1 MRICIDMDEVMVDNY
16 QEYHRLFEKQY
27 GRKVDPQE
35 YYGKKIYELPGI
47 EAMRDELH
55 KPGFFRHLPVMKDA
69 REVVSELY
77 ENYEVYVVTAATEFK
92 NCFTDK
98 WEWLEEHM
106 PFIHWKR
113 IVFCGNKSIVH
124 GDYMID
130 DKVSNLDTFNGQGLL
145 FTASH
150 NALDDGGYPRF
161 DNWIE
166 IRDYFRN
173 LRRAEIARE
182 G

>member
-16 QEYHRLFEKQY
+16 QRYHEIYEERF
-27 GRKVDPQE
+27 GHSIDPQE
-35 YYGKKIYELPGI
+35 YHGKRIYDLPGVESI
-47 EAMRDELH
+47 REELA
-55 KPGFFRHLPVMKDA
+55 KPGFFRNLPVMKDA
-69 REVVSELY
+69 RAVVEELY
-77 ENYEVYVVTAATEFK
+77 ENYEVYIVTAATEFK
-92 NCFTDK
+92 HSFTDK

-106 PFIHWKR
+106 PFVHWER

-130 DKVSNLDTFNGQGLL
+130 DKVSNLATFNGQGIL

-150 NALDDGGYPRF
+150 NAHDEGYPRMH
-161 DNWIE
+161 NWLE
-166 IRDYFRN
+166 VRDFFRN
-173 LRRAEIARE
+173 ERAGEIAQE

>member
-16 QEYHRLFEKQY
+16 QRYHQIFEEWQ
-27 GRKVDPQE
+27 GRKIDPEE
-35 YYGKKIYELPGI
+35 YYGKRIYDLPGI
-47 EAMRDELH
+47 EHMRDELR
-55 KPGFFRHLPVMKDA
+55 KPGFFRNLPAMKDA
-69 REVVSELY
+69 REVIEELY

-92 NCFTDK
+92 HSFTDK

-106 PFIHWKR
+106 PFIHWER

-130 DKVSNLDTFNGQGLL
+130 DKVSNLRTFNGQGIL

-150 NALDDGGYPRF
+150 NVHDEGYHRVH
-161 DNWIE
+161 NWLE
-166 IRDYFRN
+166 VRDFFRDE
-173 LRRAEIARE
+173 RAAELASE
-182 G
+182 S

>member
-1 MRICIDMDEVMVDNY
+1 MDEVMVDNY
-16 QEYHRLFEKQY
+16 SRYHELYEARY
-27 GRKVDPQE
+27 GKDIDPAD
-35 YYGKKIYELPGI
+35 YAGKKIYDLPGVDGI
-47 EAMRDELH
+47 REALYE
-55 KPGFFRHLPVMKDA
+55 PGFFRNLPVMENA
-69 REVVSELY
+69 PEVVKELY
-77 ENYEVYVVTAATEFK
+77 EHHEVYVVTASTEFK
-92 NCFTDK
+92 HSFTDK

-106 PFIHWKR
+106 PFIHWER

-130 DKVSNLDTFNGQGLL
+130 DKVSNLVTFNGQGLL

-150 NALDDGGYPRF
+150 NLNDTGYPRF
-161 DNWIE
+161 GNWIE

-173 LRRAEIARE
+173 LRRAQMALE

>member
-16 QEYHRLFEKQY
+16 QRYHA
-27 GRKVDPQE
+27 
-35 YYGKKIYELPGI
+35 IYEERFGRPIATEEYRGKRIYDLPGV
-47 EAMRDELH
+47 ETLRDELR
-55 KPGFFRHLPVMKDA
+55 KPGFFRDLPEMKDA
-69 REVVSELY
+69 REVVHELY

-92 NCFTDK
+92 HSFTDK

-106 PFIHWKR
+106 PFIHWER

-130 DKVSNLDTFNGQGLL
+130 DKVSNLAGFNGKGLL
-145 FTASH
+145 FTSTH
-150 NALDDGGYPRF
+150 NLDEEGYVRVNNWREVRDFFRQERAGAL
-161 DNWIE
+161 
-166 IRDYFRN
+166 
-173 LRRAEIARE
+173 AQE

>member
-16 QEYHRLFEKQY
+16 QEYHRLFEKHF

-47 EAMRDELH
+47 ESLRDELH
-55 KPGFFRHLPVMKDA
+55 RPGFFRHLPVMKDA
-69 REVVSELY
+69 REVVEELY

-92 NCFTDK
+92 HCFTDK

-106 PFIHWKR
+106 PFIHWER

-130 DKVSNLDTFNGQGLL
+130 DKVSNLNTFNGQGLL

-150 NALDDGGYPRF
+150 NTLDDGGYPRF
-161 DNWIE
+161 DNWLE
-166 IRDYFRN
+166 IRDYFRE
-173 LRRAEIARE
+173 LRAGEIAGE

>member
-16 QEYHRLFEKQY
+16 QRYHELFEESY
-27 GRKVDPQE
+27 GRKIDPSE
-35 YYGKKIYELPGI
+35 YAGKKIYDMPDVNGI
-47 EAMRDELH
+47 REKLH
-55 KPGFFRHLPVMKDA
+55 EPGFFRHLPVMQGA
-69 REVVSELY
+69 QEVVKELY
-77 ENYEVYVVTAATEFK
+77 ENYEVYIVTAATEFK
-92 NCFTDK
+92 YSFTDK

-106 PFIHWKR
+106 PFIHWER

-130 DKVSNLDTFNGQGLL
+130 DKVKNLAGFNGQGLL

-150 NALDDGGYPRF
+150 NIDDDGGYPRF
-161 DNWIE
+161 DSWLE

-173 LRRAEIARE
+173 LRRAELAIE

>member
-16 QEYHRLFEKQY
+16 QRYHQLFEEHY

-55 KPGFFRHLPVMKDA
+55 QPGFFRHLPIMKDA
-69 REVVSELY
+69 AEVVKELY
-77 ENYEVYVVTAATEFK
+77 DNYEVYIVTAATEFK

-106 PFIHWKR
+106 PFIHWER

-130 DKVSNLDTFNGQGLL
+130 DKVSNLNTFNGQGLL

-150 NALDDGGYPRF
+150 NVLDDGGYPRF
-161 DNWIE
+161 ANWIE
-166 IRDYFRN
+166 IRDYFRT
-173 LRRAEIARE
+173 LRIAEIAQE

>member
-16 QEYHRLFEKQY
+16 QRYHEIFEQQQ
-27 GRKVDPQE
+27 GRKIETAE
-35 YYGKKIYELPGI
+35 YYGKKIYDLPGI
-47 EAMRDELH
+47 ETLRDELH
-55 KPGFFRHLPVMKDA
+55 KPGFFRDLPMMKDA
-69 REVVSELY
+69 REVVEELY
-77 ENYEVYVVTAATEFK
+77 ENYEVYIVTAATEFK
-92 NCFTDK
+92 HSFTDK

-106 PFIHWKR
+106 PFIHWER

-130 DKVSNLDTFNGQGLL
+130 DKVSNLSTFNGQGLL

-150 NALDDGGYPRF
+150 NVHDEGYPRV

-166 IRDYFRN
+166 VRDFFRKE
-173 LRRAEIARE
+173 RASKA
-182 G
+182 